1 MKKFV
6 NFAKKY
12 LTRFYS
18 LYKIQMWARE
28 ELRSVSDEM
37 QAGEGLWLAQNLDVG
52 EGRAFAE
59 VTIGKGV
66 YYG

>member
-1 MKKFV
+1 MRV
-6 NFAKKY
+6 G
-12 LTRFYS
+12 
-18 LYKIQMWARE
+18 E